1 MRGLL
6 IVLLAIIDLAI
17 AGVLVAAGVAGR
29 GPVRPGAASTLLL
42 PIMLAVKGLLTLLP
56 ADPQSET
63 ALTP

>member
-17 AGVLVAAGVAGR
+17 AGVFVAAGVAGR
-29 GPVRPGAASTLLL
+29 GPVNPGDASTLLL